1 MKPSSKRLVTALL
14 PVVIGFI
21 ILPARSEVLRA
32 NGVITGNIF
41 NTATRQHIQASF
53 SGSGTLQPSGD
64 NGRANGR
71 VASVI
76 GNRAPRPTLAG
87 PYRVQM
93 QAHVTYDGGSTS
105 ITRIGT
111 VTVYRNEVVI
121 PGIGRIQLDRP
132 LNLTRPG
139 RQAFRADVRLV
150 FPVS

>member
-1 MKPSSKRLVTALL
+1 
-14 PVVIGFI
+14 
-21 ILPARSEVLRA
+21 
-32 NGVITGNIF
+32 
-41 NTATRQHIQASF
+41 
-53 SGSGTLQPSGD
+53 
-64 NGRANGR
+64 
-71 VASVI
+71 
-76 GNRAPRPTLAG
+76 
-87 PYRVQM
+87 M